1 MASSDQPKAA
11 APLERIVLALAFL
24 AGLPGSI
31 VALTLLWTGPYS
43 INLRITLSLLV
54 TVVWLGLAWT
64 ARGRVVHSLF
74 TLANM
79 LGALR
84 EGDFSVR
91 GRGAGSG
98 DSLGL
103 AISEVNQLADT
114 LKEQRLGAVE
124 ATALL
129 RRMMGE
135 VEVGVFAFSAN
146 HQLQLINRW
155 GERMLGEPSERLLGR
170 TAEELGMAE
179 CLSGGPVRTLDLSF
193 PGWDGRWDVRRST
206 FRQDGVPHQLLVL
219 SDVSRALREEERLA
233 WKRLVRVLGHEINN
247 SLTPISSIADSLQT
261 LLDRSVKAED
271 HEEDLKGGLTIIADR
286 AEALRRFMAAYARLA
301 KLPAPHMAMLPVEN
315 WVRRVALLET
325 RQEILVEPGPP
336 VSIQAD
342 GDQLDQL
349 LINLVS
355 NAVEATEETG
365 GSVRLGWS
373 VEPPY
378 VTVWVED
385 EGGGL
390 PESTNLFV
398 PFFTTKP
405 KGSGIG
411 LVLSREI
418 AEGHDGD
425 LQLHSR
431 RDAPGAR
438 AELRL
443 PLPPGYQVR
452 D

>member
-1 MASSDQPKAA
+1 MVSSDQPKAA
-11 APLERIVLALAFL
+11 APLERVVLALAFL
-24 AGLPGSI
+24 AGLPGSV
-31 VALTLLWTGPYS
+31 VALALLWTGPYS
-43 INLRITLSLLV
+43 TNLQITLTLLV

-64 ARGRVVHSLF
+64 ARGRVVHSLL
-74 TLANM
+74 TLVSM

-135 VEVGVFAFSAN
+135 VEVGVFAFDGQR
-146 HQLQLINRW
+146 QLQLVNRW
-155 GERMLGEPSERLLGR
+155 GERMLGEPAERLLGR
-170 TAEELGMAE
+170 TANELGMAD
-179 CLSGGPVRTLDLSF
+179 CFAGGPVRTLDLRF

-219 SDVSRALREEERLA
+219 SDVSRALREEERQA

-247 SLTPISSIADSLQT
+247 SLAPISSIADSLQT
-261 LLDRSVKAED
+261 LLERSARAED
-271 HEEDLKGGLTIIADR
+271 HEDDLKGGLTIISDR
-286 AEALRRFMAAYARLA
+286 AEGLRRFMAAYARLA
-301 KLPAPHMAMLPVEN
+301 KLPAPNLAPLAVEQ
-315 WVRRVALLET
+315 WIRRVALLET
-325 RQEILVEPGPP
+325 RQEVVVKPGPP
-336 VSIQAD
+336 VTIQAD

-365 GSVRLGWS
+365 GSVRVGWS
-373 VEPPY
+373 VDSPY
-378 VTVWVED
+378 LVVWVED

-390 PESTNLFV
+390 PESANLFV

-411 LVLSREI
+411 LVLSRQI

-425 LQLHSR
+425 LQLHNR
-431 RDAPGAR
+431 RDAPGSR
-438 AELRL
+438 AEIRL
-443 PLPPGYQVR
+443 PLATE
-452 D
+452 